1 MPPVRFW
8 WYGRSTDRT
17 GAVRRYSYYGYG
29 RRRSWG
35 RWLLYGAIALVLLL
49 PLAEFGAGRWLAARQ
64 PDRQAAVS
72 LQQAYQL
79 RWPDG
84 ESREG
89 LAVRP
94 HPLLG
99 YELLPQRGERWQ
111 VDRQG
116 FRLATDL
123 PETKPP
129 GEIRIFLLGNSTA
142 FGSFAANNG
151 ETVGAQLENL
161 FQERLQAQKTQPAR
175 FKPEV
180 LPFYADQIEAMAAL
194 PPRIREGRYR
204 VIPAGVPGYTSGNE
218 LALLV
223 HRVLDFAPDAV
234 VVLDGYEDLRLPES
248 QAAAAPPAKA
258 AIAPGLAYRQH
269 LQRQFQNWWQSWHL
283 VQWLRGDWQTAAH
296 GESTFAGDRFAATPA
311 ALTARVQRYHR
322 NLQQMARVLRG
333 IPTLVA
339 LQPEIT
345 GKSKPAP
352 SEQAIRQRL
361 DANYAA
367 RARAGYEALARR
379 TGDFGHLRF
388 SNLYAAF
395 GDTPAAMFV
404 DPIHLTAAGNRKL
417 AERLYRLLEPTFAV
431 APRPNF

>member
-1 MPPVRFW
+1 
-8 WYGRSTDRT
+8 
-17 GAVRRYSYYGYG
+17 VRRYSYYGYG

-64 PDRQAAVS
+64 PDRQTAVS

-79 RWPDG
+79 RWQDSANAQ
-84 ESREG
+84 ENTDSEG

-99 YELLPQRGERWQ
+99 YELLPQRGDRWQ
-111 VDRQG
+111 VDGQG

-123 PETKPP
+123 PETKPS

-142 FGSFAANNG
+142 FGSLAANNG
-151 ETVGAQLENL
+151 QTVGAQLETL
-161 FQERLQAQKTQPAR
+161 FQERLQAQKTQPTR

-194 PPRIREGRYR
+194 PPRIREGPYR

-223 HRVLDFAPDAV
+223 HRVLDFAPDV
-234 VVLDGYEDLRLPES
+234 VVLLDGYEDLRLPEA
-248 QAAAAPPAKA
+248 QAAAAPPVKA
-258 AIAPGLAYRQH
+258 SIAPGLAYRQH
-269 LQRQFQNWWQSWHL
+269 LQQQFQNWWQSWHL
-283 VQWLRGDWQTAAH
+283 VQWLRGDWQAAAH
-296 GESTFAGDRFAATPA
+296 VESTFAGDRFAATPA
-311 ALTARVQRYHR
+311 TLTARVQRYHR

-333 IPTLVA
+333 IPTLVV

-345 GKSKPAP
+345 GKSKLAP

-361 DANYAA
+361 DANYPA
-367 RARAGYEALARR
+367 RARAGYEALNRR
-379 TGDFGHLRF
+379 SGDFGHLRF

-395 GDTPAAMFV
+395 GDTSEAMFV
-404 DPIHLTAAGNRKL
+404 DPIHLTAAGNRQL
-417 AERLYRLLEPTFAV
+417 GDRLYRLLESTFAV
-431 APRPNF
+431 TPRSNF

>member
-1 MPPVRFW
+1 M
-8 WYGRSTDRT
+8 
-17 GAVRRYSYYGYG
+17 RRYSYYGYG

-35 RWLLYGAIALVLLL
+35 RWLLYGAIALALLL
-49 PLAEFGAGRWLAARQ
+49 PLAEFGAGRWLAAQQPERQ
-64 PDRQAAVS
+64 KAVS

-79 RWPDG
+79 RWQDG
-84 ESREG
+84 ENPKGEG

-99 YELLPQRGERWQ
+99 YELLPQKSDRWQ
-111 VDRQG
+111 VDGQG
-116 FRLATDL
+116 FRLAADL
-123 PETKPP
+123 PETKPA
-129 GEIRIFLLGNSTA
+129 GEIRIFVLGNSTA
-142 FGSFAANNG
+142 FGSLAANDAQ
-151 ETVGAQLENL
+151 TVGAQLEAL
-161 FQERLQAQKTQPAR
+161 CQERLQLQKTQPTR
-175 FKPEV
+175 FKPEI

-204 VIPAGVPGYTSGNE
+204 VISAGVPGYTSGNE

-223 HRVLDFAPDAV
+223 HRVLDFDPDAV
-234 VVLDGYEDLRLPES
+234 VLLDGYEDLRLPET
-248 QAAAAPPAKA
+248 QAAAAPPTKA

-269 LQRQFQNWWQSWHL
+269 LQQQFQNWWQSWHL

-296 GESTFAGDRFAATPA
+296 VENTFSSDRLAATPA

-322 NLQQMARVLRG
+322 NLRQVARVLRG
-333 IPTLVA
+333 IPTLVV

-361 DANYAA
+361 DANYPA
-367 RARAGYEALARR
+367 RVRAGYEALNRR

-395 GDTPAAMFV
+395 GDTPEAMFV
-404 DPIHLTAAGNRKL
+404 DPIHLTAAGHRRL
-417 AERLYRLLEPTFAV
+417 AERLYRLLEPIFAV
-431 APRPNF
+431 TPRPHS